1 MIKFMEVEGQQKP
14 AIIVNAVSGIGDVR
28 ELRKALVEIMETC
41 LSDDKTKQFVSALSL
56 WYLTRLIDETTIECP
71 EEKGGQV

>member
-1 MIKFMEVEGQQKP
+1 MIRFLEVEGKQVP
-14 AIIVNAVSGIGDVR
+14 AIIVNVVYGVEEVR

-71 EEKGGQV
+71 EEKGGEV